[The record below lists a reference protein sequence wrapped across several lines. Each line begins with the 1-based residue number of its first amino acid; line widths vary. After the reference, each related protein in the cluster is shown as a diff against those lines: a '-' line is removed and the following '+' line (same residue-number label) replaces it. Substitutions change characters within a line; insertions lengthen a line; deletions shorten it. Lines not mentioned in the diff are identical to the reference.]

1 MQKSNRPRLGKV
13 KNCIFGWVELHF
25 KKTNVFPLSPIETV
39 NREFMGGFCAH
50 LAKMHPLWTITD
62 QSSTVQIA
70 EIVQNAIYDFA
81 LYTA

>member
-13 KNCIFGWVELHF
+13 KKMHF
-25 KKTNVFPLSPIETV
+25 RVGRASFQENERFPLSPIETV

-62 QSSTVQIA
+62 QSSIVQMA
-70 EIVQNAIYDFA
+70 EIVQNAV
-81 LYTA
+81 

>member
-13 KNCIFGWVELHF
+13 KNCMFGLSELHF

-50 LAKMHPLWTITD
+50 LAKMHPLWTITGNRPECRHRF
-62 QSSTVQIA
+62 VI
-70 EIVQNAIYDFA
+70 IVQNIEYNNT
-81 LYTA
+81 L